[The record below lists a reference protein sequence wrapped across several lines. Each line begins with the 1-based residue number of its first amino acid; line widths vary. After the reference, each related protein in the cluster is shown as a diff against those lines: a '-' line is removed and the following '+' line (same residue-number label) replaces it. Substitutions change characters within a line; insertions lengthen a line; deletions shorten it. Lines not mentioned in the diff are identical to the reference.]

1 MSKARA
7 GEATALRWWTGLA
20 VGALIVLVAGSIIRE
35 AHGPMWWLVALLG
48 ALVFAAENI
57 GLKFPAPVAIS
68 PQLIFVLTAIVAL
81 RGDGAILGAAV
92 VGVCGGLHL
101 SVAKAR
107 HYVILAFNI
116 GQMGL
121 SAGLAA
127 AAYRY
132 LTTSG
137 VNPGVVY
144 PAVVL
149 VYMAVNYGL
158 VMPAAH
164 IRSGASLGEIWRELR
179 QAQLNDFLFGL
190 AGLGVG
196 RLYLVIGPWA
206 IVIVVGMAVV
216 AQSAFVAV
224 VRVRHAYTRLDLLYR
239 FTRRLER
246 NQDERDAVM
255 SILTELRS
263 LLDAS
268 TAELTMLTGA
278 HADGTHAHANGTHAN
293 GTHDNGTHPHGTHA
307 HTDGTHADGAHPS
320 RPGSKESGAGWRR
333 TTLSGPSRR
342 PLVTEGTGR
351 PIEADAVATA
361 SLLVGELKP
370 EDPVRKAIE
379 SRVGN
384 EAMAVA
390 TRSERGLL
398 GTIVLGAP
406 AERSFSVEDLRLLE
420 ALASHAAVSLENSR
434 LVGQLRYDSHH
445 DQLTGLPNRSRFNEL
460 IADLPRPSA
469 VLLTDLDRFKEINDT
484 LGHQYGDLLLTSVA
498 RRICDEIGHRGIV
511 ARLGGDEFGVLL
523 PQTGSGDAAQIAVS
537 LLTAIERPLQ
547 IGELELEITA
557 SIGVAVAQD
566 NEDEGGVLLQ
576 RADVAMYSAKEAHSG
591 WELYSSER
599 DHYSPRRLTLA
610 GELRRAI
617 ETGELEVHFQPKA
630 ELATGKIK
638 GMEALVRW
646 RHPRYGIIG
655 PDHFIPVAESAGL
668 IRPLTAFVLVTSL
681 DNQRELRRLGYDLE
695 VAVNLSVRSVLDVN
709 LPNQVA
715 QVLRERGVPPSS
727 LTFEIT
733 EGSVMADPA
742 RTIGILGRLSQ
753 LGVSISVDDFGTGYS
768 SLSYLK
774 RLPATEVKI
783 DRSFVAGMLTN
794 DSDRA
799 IVRSTVDLARNLGLR
814 AVAEGVEDRA
824 TWDELSSLGCDY
836 AQGYFVSPP
845 LPVDEL
851 RAWLLTTHP
860 AIDPLL

>member
-1 MSKARA
+1 
-7 GEATALRWWTGLA
+7 
-20 VGALIVLVAGSIIRE
+20 
-35 AHGPMWWLVALLG
+35 
-48 ALVFAAENI
+48 
-57 GLKFPAPVAIS
+57 
-68 PQLIFVLTAIVAL
+68 
-81 RGDGAILGAAV
+81 
-92 VGVCGGLHL
+92 
-101 SVAKAR
+101 
-107 HYVILAFNI
+107 
-116 GQMGL
+116 
-121 SAGLAA
+121 
-127 AAYRY
+127 
-132 LTTSG
+132 
-137 VNPGVVY
+137 
-144 PAVVL
+144 
-149 VYMAVNYGL
+149 
-158 VMPAAH
+158 
-164 IRSGASLGEIWRELR
+164 
-179 QAQLNDFLFGL
+179 
-190 AGLGVG
+190 
-196 RLYLVIGPWA
+196 
-206 IVIVVGMAVV
+206 
-216 AQSAFVAV
+216 
-224 VRVRHAYTRLDLLYR
+224 
-239 FTRRLER
+239 
-246 NQDERDAVM
+246 
-255 SILTELRS
+255 
-263 LLDAS
+263 
-268 TAELTMLTGA
+268 
-278 HADGTHAHANGTHAN
+278 
-293 GTHDNGTHPHGTHA
+293 
-307 HTDGTHADGAHPS
+307 
-320 RPGSKESGAGWRR
+320 
-333 TTLSGPSRR
+333 
-342 PLVTEGTGR
+342 
-351 PIEADAVATA
+351 
-361 SLLVGELKP
+361 
-370 EDPVRKAIE
+370 
-379 SRVGN
+379 
-384 EAMAVA
+384 
-390 TRSERGLL
+390 
-398 GTIVLGAP
+398 
-406 AERSFSVEDLRLLE
+406 
-420 ALASHAAVSLENSR
+420 
-434 LVGQLRYDSHH
+434 
-445 DQLTGLPNRSRFNEL
+445 
-460 IADLPRPSA
+460 
-469 VLLTDLDRFKEINDT
+469 
-484 LGHQYGDLLLTSVA
+484 
-498 RRICDEIGHRGIV
+498 
-511 ARLGGDEFGVLL
+511 EFGVLL

-566 NEDEGGVLLQ
+566 NDDEGGVLLQ

-617 ETGELEVHFQPKA
+617 ESGELEVHFQPKA
-630 ELATGKIK
+630 ELATGKVK